1 MKKFVYVITGLSAA
15 GAFIAGVLAFQ
26 HYNPDSPVSQLF
38 CGGGLASP
46 CRTLSQSGLSTLF
59 EIPVASYGLV
69 FYLLVLFIVLIAD
82 YAEGRYYAYSVA
94 ALLPLTAAAVAVDVA
109 LGVLLIYA
117 RLPCF
122 LCMATYPINL
132 GMLAAAILWYR
143 KLRADELLTLP
154 SLYRELFA
162 PGHASPD
169 RKAFYASFVL
179 FAFLLPFCIFS
190 TSVILELRSAVAR
203 SADERGPAGKIS
215 AYIAAFYN
223 QPRENIQFPDT
234 GMVVGNPDAKLEVV
248 VFTDF
253 LCSFCDRF
261 YQVEEALVSK
271 YGSRIKIVYYNFP
284 LDRTCNPGL
293 SRTVYR
299 NSCIAA
305 RALLAASEAGILAP
319 YMKKHFLLYHTF
331 AHSYDARTPLE
342 VLGFMDAGDRKGIEP
357 GTFRHMMDSPKT
369 ARLLNAD
376 IRLADRLGIN
386 GTPTIFIN
394 NRKIDGYR
402 PAEVLEAI
410 INIELGRGRN

>member
-1 MKKFVYVITGLSAA
+1 MKKFVYVISGLSVA

-26 HYNPDSPVSQLF
+26 HYSPDNPVSQLF
-38 CGGGLASP
+38 CGGGIASP
-46 CRTLSQSGLSTLF
+46 CRTLSQTAYSTLF
-59 EIPVASYGLV
+59 GIPVAFYGLV
-69 FYLLVLFIVLIAD
+69 FYLLALFVVLIAD

-94 ALLPLTAAAVAVDVA
+94 ALLPLTAAAVAADVV
-109 LGVLLIYA
+109 LGSLLVYT

-132 GMLAAAILWYR
+132 GMLAAAIIWYR
-143 KLRADELLTLP
+143 KLKTEEHLTLP

-162 PGHASPD
+162 PEQASPD

-179 FAFLLPFCIFS
+179 FAFFLPFCIIS
-190 TSVILELRSAVAR
+190 TSVIMELKSAAR
-203 SADERGPAGKIS
+203 PADDRGLFGRQIA
-215 AYIAAFYN
+215 AYIADYYR
-223 QPRENIQFPDT
+223 QPKENIQFPGT
-234 GMVVGNPDAKLEVV
+234 GMVVGNHDAKLTIV

-261 YQVEEALVSK
+261 YQVEETLLSK
-271 YGSRIKIVYYNFP
+271 YGRKIKIVYYNYP
-284 LDRTCNPGL
+284 LDRTCNPAL

-319 YMKKHFLLYHTF
+319 YMKKHFSLYHKI
-331 AHSYDARTPLE
+331 AHSYGARTPLE
-342 VLGFMDAGDRKGIEP
+342 VLDLMDAGDRNGIEP
-357 GTFRHMMDSPKT
+357 GNFRKMMDSPKT
-369 ARLLNAD
+369 AQLLDAD
-376 IRLADRLGIN
+376 IRLADKLGVN
-386 GTPTIFIN
+386 GTPTVYIN

-410 INIELGRGRN
+410 INLELGRGGN